1 MGAASRCTS
10 RPDRRY
16 KAVGKFRD
24 VESCGQLELADI
36 GAVRIERLGLKD
48 MPGSLNFDLL
58 RRGL

>member
-10 RPDRRY
+10 RPDLAY
-16 KAVGKFRD
+16 QAVGKFRN
-24 VESCGQLELADI
+24 VESFRQLELADI

-58 RRGL
+58 RRVF

>member
-10 RPDRRY
+10 RPDRR
-16 KAVGKFRD
+16 VSGRGKFRN
-24 VESCGQLELADI
+24 VESFRELELADI

-58 RRGL
+58 RRVF